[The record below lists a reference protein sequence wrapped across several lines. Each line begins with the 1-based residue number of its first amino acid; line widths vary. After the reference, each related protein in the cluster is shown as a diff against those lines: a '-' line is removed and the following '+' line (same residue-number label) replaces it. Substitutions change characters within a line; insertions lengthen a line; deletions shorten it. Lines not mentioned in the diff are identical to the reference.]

1 MPSLKSK
8 SKTVKTN
15 RRIAGIQQRANPA
28 STAPVDK
35 SDFKNENESLTDDV
49 IKSTES
55 LQNGCQSLVVISS
68 PFQISIKINTI
79 LVV

>member
-15 RRIAGIQQRANPA
+15 RRIAGIPQWANPD

-35 SDFKNENESLTDDV
+35 GGFENENESLSDDAT
-49 IKSTES
+49 KSTENIQKEY
-55 LQNGCQSLVVISS
+55 LSLVVILST
-68 PFQISIKINTI
+68 FQVSAKINTI